1 LIDIGSLYF
10 YKIRNKGEQHPINCI
25 TLKKLKK
32 MASYRKVEFE
42 MARGNGYGQYLI
54 IGTYGGKDITVH
66 TTNSEAFDWINDD
79 SNPAMNKSAR
89 S

>member
-1 LIDIGSLYF
+1 
-10 YKIRNKGEQHPINCI
+10 
-25 TLKKLKK
+25 

-89 S
+89 KFCYDKIVYAARREDNSL